1 MGGCMGGQAR
11 NSVGIALPR
20 HAACL
25 AIGAGFL
32 AVALAGICS
41 LRHGRTNEMQAGSR
55 RLWGLSKGTDETQAE
70 NRRLWGASGVFGVGA
85 GFFIGSDGEQAP
97 EDFSFKM
104 FVYNDN

>member
-1 MGGCMGGQAR
+1 MG
-11 NSVGIALPR
+11 
-20 HAACL
+20 
-25 AIGAGFL
+25 
-32 AVALAGICS
+32 VALAGICS

-104 FVYNDN
+104 FVYNDNEKKKLIDTTTMYVDTDGASAGWAGF